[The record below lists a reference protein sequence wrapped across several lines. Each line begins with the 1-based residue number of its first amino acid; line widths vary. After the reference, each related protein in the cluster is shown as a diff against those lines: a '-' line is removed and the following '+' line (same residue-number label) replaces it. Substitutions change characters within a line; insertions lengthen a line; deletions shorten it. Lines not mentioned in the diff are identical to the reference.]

1 MDMPDKDAEDSD
13 SEPSHDESAE
23 PVRFGAEFGPNSPTG
38 TTKGVGLATFKRLVW
53 ISNLGGLLLV
63 AIALEMAIAYKMFW
77 WALATG
83 IAGVIVALFPSNY
96 EIMGMDAPP
105 DLAEDD
111 SVEQ

>member
-1 MDMPDKDAEDSD
+1 MAEDD
-13 SEPSHDESAE
+13 
-23 PVRFGAEFGPNSPTG
+23 PVRFGAEFGPDSMSG
-38 TTKGVGLATFKRLVW
+38 TTKGVGVATCKRLVW

-105 DLAEDD
+105 EMADEDTED
-111 SVEQ
+111 TA

>member
-1 MDMPDKDAEDSD
+1 MGEDD
-13 SEPSHDESAE
+13 
-23 PVRFGAEFGPNSPTG
+23 PVRFCAEFGPDSMSG

-77 WALATG
+77 WALVTG

-105 DLAEDD
+105 EMADE
-111 SVEQ
+111 EQQDG

>member
-1 MDMPDKDAEDSD
+1 MGEDD
-13 SEPSHDESAE
+13 
-23 PVRFGAEFGPNSPTG
+23 PVRFGAEFGPDSMSG
-38 TTKGVGLATFKRLVW
+38 TTKCVGLDTFKRLVR

-77 WALATG
+77 WALVTG

-105 DLAEDD
+105 EMADE
-111 SVEQ
+111 EQQDG

>member
-1 MDMPDKDAEDSD
+1 MGEDD
-13 SEPSHDESAE
+13 
-23 PVRFGAEFGPNSPTG
+23 PVRFGAEFGPDSMSG

-77 WALATG
+77 WALVTG

-96 EIMGMDAPP
+96 EIMGMDEPP
-105 DLAEDD
+105 EMAVDD
-111 SVEQ
+111 ESE

>member
-1 MDMPDKDAEDSD
+1 MGEDA
-13 SEPSHDESAE
+13 
-23 PVRFGAEFGPNSPTG
+23 PVRFGAEFGPDSMSG

-105 DLAEDD
+105 EMADEEAQDD
-111 SVEQ
+111 

>member
-1 MDMPDKDAEDSD
+1 MAEDD
-13 SEPSHDESAE
+13 
-23 PVRFGAEFGPNSPTG
+23 PVRFGAEFGPDSMSG

-53 ISNLGGLLLV
+53 ISNLRCLLLV

-105 DLAEDD
+105 EMADEDSQD
-111 SVEQ
+111 AA